1 MLKVI
6 LVLTVLYGE
15 SGVAIEQVEL
25 KNQALCATARDAWL
39 KAAAQMSPFG
49 TVTRHTAV
57 CMTTYSDT
65 TRVER

>member
-1 MLKVI
+1 
-6 LVLTVLYGE
+6 
-15 SGVAIEQVEL
+15 VEL